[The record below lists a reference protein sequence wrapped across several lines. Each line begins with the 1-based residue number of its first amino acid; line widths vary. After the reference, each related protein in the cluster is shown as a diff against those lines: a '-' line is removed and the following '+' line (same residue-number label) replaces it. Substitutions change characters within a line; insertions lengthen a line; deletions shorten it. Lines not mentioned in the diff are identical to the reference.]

1 MSLAYATLPAAYANL
16 KDHGPEIQTPLSS
29 MLKLSETNIEILL
42 SKKLIPLLEYDVN
55 KVDEYL

>member
-1 MSLAYATLPAAYANL
+1 MLSAEATLPAAYTSL
-16 KDHGPEIQTPLSS
+16 KDNGPEIPTPLSS
-29 MLKLSETNIEILL
+29 VLKLSETNIKILL